1 MASKADD
8 KKQLRSFNRRRK
20 YAAVLNAWRSAEL
33 ANRARDWSDE
43 RIYNQLGVV
52 VPKSIPKRRR
62 PSKKTV
68 ARKRKAYERY
78 VYLQTINRVQ
88 YDSAMSPTALRQLV
102 TRGYS
107 DKRIK
112 QLISA
117 ERYASTDKTKV
128 TTKAVSTVDKLQ
140 MRHERM
146 AQWREWSRTESYPA
160 EIENMALTINR
171 FLDQQRAAGK
181 LPDLKGD
188 YSDTSHL
195 GWIIAYWAYIN
206 NESWRVW
213 YHKLKFASFDSKV
226 YMVVGG

>member
-1 MASKADD
+1 MAGKAGD
-8 KKQLRSFNRRRK
+8 KKQLRSFDRRRK
-20 YAAVLNAWRSAEL
+20 YAAVLNAWGSAEL

-62 PSKKTV
+62 QSDKTV
-68 ARKRKAYERY
+68 ERKRKAYDRY
-78 VYLQTINRVQ
+78 VYLQAINRTQ

-102 TRGYS
+102 TKGYS
-107 DKRIK
+107 NKSIK

-117 ERYASTDKTKV
+117 ERYAPVDKAKV
-128 TTKAVSTVDKLQ
+128 PAKTVSTIDKMQ
-140 MRHERM
+140 MRRERM
-146 AQWREWSRTESYPA
+146 AQWREWSRTGYPA

-171 FLDQQRAAGK
+171 FLGRQRAAGK

-213 YHKLKFASFDSKV
+213 YRKIKFASFDSKV

>member
-1 MASKADD
+1 
-8 KKQLRSFNRRRK
+8 
-20 YAAVLNAWRSAEL
+20 
-33 ANRARDWSDE
+33 
-43 RIYNQLGVV
+43 
-52 VPKSIPKRRR
+52 
-62 PSKKTV
+62 
-68 ARKRKAYERY
+68 
-78 VYLQTINRVQ
+78 
-88 YDSAMSPTALRQLV
+88 MSPKALRQLV

-107 DKRIK
+107 NKRIK

-117 ERYASTDKTKV
+117 ERYAPVDKAKV
-128 TTKAVSTVDKLQ
+128 TTKAVSTIDKLQ
-140 MRHERM
+140 IRRERM
-146 AQWREWSRTESYPA
+146 AQWREWSRTESYPP

-171 FLDQQRAAGK
+171 FLGRQRAAGK

-213 YHKLKFASFDSKV
+213 YRKIKFASFDSKV